1 VAERDE
7 ERPGSHGTELPQ
19 DLCPLSYKRERVRS
33 LHLDTN
39 LHPVAERSHDQNRIA
54 RAASPRIK
62 LQPTETEMTMTQVHK
77 AVEHRTN
84 PKTKD
89 PDPLAR
95 VRVAAQELHGA
106 LSDAA
111 AKRGEAM
118 KSDLQA
124 IPAKAKAVA
133 ASLKES
139 LGVQGEATKKH
150 LEEAAKY
157 LETTEKHVAHSLK
170 ATGHA
175 FDTSVRQAVADARAA
190 AQKISEA
197 VAAKR
202 TVESTKTHA

>member
-1 VAERDE
+1 
-7 ERPGSHGTELPQ
+7 
-19 DLCPLSYKRERVRS
+19 
-33 LHLDTN
+33 
-39 LHPVAERSHDQNRIA
+39 
-54 RAASPRIK
+54 
-62 LQPTETEMTMTQVHK
+62 
-77 AVEHRTN
+77 
-84 PKTKD
+84 
-89 PDPLAR
+89 
-95 VRVAAQELHGA
+95 
-106 LSDAA
+106 
-111 AKRGEAM
+111 M
-118 KSDLQA
+118 KSDWQA